1 MYFILILK
9 YCKFCAILK
18 IILYT
23 FIFLSNIKNI
33 AAQPKPQTAQV
44 PSENA
49 PRLQHRKGGQYK
61 KKKKGK

>member
-1 MYFILILK
+1 MVILI
-9 YCKFCAILK
+9 F
-18 IILYT
+18 
-23 FIFLSNIKNI
+23 FFFSNIKNI
-33 AAQPKPQTAQV
+33 AAQPKPQTAQI